1 MISDTEYQI
10 KNEGERYTVR
20 VEYESVRGCFR
31 KITQINVYSDIVI
44 VVCDSDGRALR
55 IRPYIYSLNS
65 EVDLNKYQQ
74 AAVEGKQKLLH
85 EINNETITVRD
96 NIFDK
101 PGIEKEIISTKEL
114 PKFRWSGWFG
124 GKRDDR

>member
-1 MISDTEYQI
+1 MLSETEYKVTYESMQ
-10 KNEGERYTVR
+10 YTVR
-20 VEYESVRGCFR
+20 VEYVSARGCFR
-31 KITQINVYSDIVI
+31 RIMRISVYDDVVV
-44 VVCDSDGRALR
+44 VVCDSDGRALQ

-65 EVDLNKYQQ
+65 EVNLSGYQQ
-74 AAVEGKQKLLH
+74 AAIEGKQRFLH
-85 EINNETITVRD
+85 DINNETITVRD

-114 PKFRWSGWFG
+114 PKFWWSGWFG